1 MTELQQDY
9 ERRYHR
15 GGYSIDELIEALRRR
30 ARSYLRKGQAAPRDV
45 LDELE
50 RLQKLKASGGG
61 STDEASGGQAQALQD
76 ESAPA
81 LVDKRGPGWRRR
93 VHEKRQQAKT
103 DQQLQEDAEERYHRG
118 GYSTDHLI
126 AALQR
131 RADEYASR
139 GEAIPDDVAGELQ
152 RLQKLKASRA
162 AGEPEPGE
170 GQVVSHPTPELLE
183 GEFRVPLPREEPEE
197 PEALDEQPLDQGP
210 LPADTDIVKKT
221 GPGWRRRVRRK
232 MGEAAGGGAA
242 GMENDYDRWMK
253 EEAEAGREK
262 KTLRVTPAQASRLG
276 RAAWAFDPGHALPE
290 SGERTKA
297 GMGIGPVESSGP
309 MVKAKRAAQK
319 LKYTKDAMEQ
329 LGLPVPEQLQTE
341 DERQAA
347 AERQFGRQLGQDVRR
362 ARAMSGVQAEAAAGE
377 RAARKAE
384 EIVTAQQAM
393 DFMQTVDLGEDATA
407 GALQTQMQ
415 RLWEDREQIERY
427 VGHGAMP
434 ADAKKKLGE
443 IDRGLVRAGQLLKK
457 RHDEALALEQAEQ
470 EAAVKQRKEEAD
482 QRKAEREDANIKN
495 RVADLV
501 KRAQDRRDRAEQ
513 EAVKLDIMRVEAESQ
528 IQTLRAGMAELEAA
542 IPQANKGETEA
553 AYKQRLAGDKNAMA
567 RQSALQQI
575 AAAEAKVKTLDKYL
589 NGALGRQQA
598 AEAELSRAEA
608 AERRAWG
615 EEAAPTPGGGTPAGG
630 GEPTGLE
637 TMTDAELMGFARA
650 NVNNPEELE
659 RAKREARRRL
669 GNAGQ

>member
-1 MTELQQDY
+1 MTELEQDY

-15 GGYSIDELIEALRRR
+15 GGYSIDELIEALRRQ
-30 ARSYLRKGQAAPRDV
+30 AREYEAKGQPAPP
-45 LDELE
+45 EIASE
-50 RLQKLKASGGG
+50 IARLQKL
-61 STDEASGGQAQALQD
+61 QAD
-76 ESAPA
+76 
-81 LVDKRGPGWRRR
+81 
-93 VHEKRQQAKT
+93 
-103 DQQLQEDAEERYHRG
+103 
-118 GYSTDHLI
+118 
-126 AALQR
+126 
-131 RADEYASR
+131 
-139 GEAIPDDVAGELQ
+139 
-152 RLQKLKASRA
+152 RA
-162 AGEPEPGE
+162 AASQPP
-170 GQVVSHPTPELLE
+170 
-183 GEFRVPLPREEPEE
+183 
-197 PEALDEQPLDQGP
+197 PEAPEAEPDAAARPLDQGP
-210 LPADTDIVKKT
+210 LPADTEIVKKT

-319 LKYTKDAMEQ
+319 LKYTKEAMEQ
-329 LGLPVPEQLQTE
+329 LGLPVPAELMTE

-347 AERQFGRQLGQDVRR
+347 AEAQLGRDVRR

-434 ADAKKKLGE
+434 ADAKKKLAE

-457 RHDEALALEQAEQ
+457 RHDEAVALQQGEQ

-495 RVADLV
+495 RAADLV

-575 AAAEAKVKTLDKYL
+575 AAAEAKLKTLDKYL